1 MAIDYKKKIKKSEAE
16 KMNYKDKVAI
26 VTGAAAG
33 IGKATALKLAQC
45 GATVIITDIDEKKL
59 IDSREDISKYSDKV
73 HCYKC
78 DVSNESQV
86 HKVAEDV
93 IEKYGKIDILINNA
107 GIYKIGNEPFETSSS
122 QNWKDKI
129 NVNIL
134 GTMYFTQA
142 VINNMM
148 QNHYGRIV
156 NIGSVAGEYGI
167 KYFVDY
173 SMTKGAVASFTKALA
188 KYVGEYNITV
198 NTVSPGN
205 IHPIEESEQYA
216 NMSFLNRAGTPDEC
230 ANVIC
235 FLASDEASFVS
246 GQNYLVDGCRKVM

>member
-1 MAIDYKKKIKKSEAE
+1 
-16 KMNYKDKVAI
+16 MNYKEKVAI

-33 IGKATALKLAQC
+33 IGKATAMKLAKD
-45 GATVIITDIDEKKL
+45 GATVIITDIDEKK
-59 IDSREDISKYSDKV
+59 IVASRDEISKFSNKVYS
-73 HCYKC
+73 YIC
-78 DVSNESQV
+78 DVSNEQQV
-86 HKVAEDV
+86 HEVVNDV
-93 IEKYGKIDILINNA
+93 IKKHGKVDILINNA
-107 GIYKIGNEPFETSSS
+107 GIYKVGNKPFEISESKD
-122 QNWKDKI
+122 WKDKI

-134 GTMYFTQA
+134 GTMYFTKA
-142 VINNMM
+142 VIKDMM
-148 QNHYGRIV
+148 KYHYGRIV

-173 SMTKGAVASFTKALA
+173 SMTKGAVSSFTKALA

-205 IHPIEESEQYA
+205 IHPIEESKQYA
-216 NMSFLNRAGTPDEC
+216 DMSFLNRAGTPEEC